1 MGTSS
6 SICNSRRNRRDHP
19 HAYGDKIGFASV
31 IRKLLGSSPRVWGQ
45 DLTNFLKATRTRII
59 PTRMGTRRSAEH
71 PTHTIRD
78 HPHAYGDKVGY
89 VFDKDGNV
97 GSSPRVWGQACCCK
111 SMNDRFWIIPT
122 RMGTSYQKTTN
133 CTLIRDHPHAYG
145 DKKSKCLTRGSA
157 KGSSPRVWGQ
167 AVANILHPKEVGI
180 IPTRMG
186 TRSTR

>member
-1 MGTSS
+1 MRYET
-6 SICNSRRNRRDHP
+6 RDHP
-19 HAYGDKIGFASV
+19 HAYGDKSL
-31 IRKLLGSSPRVWGQ
+31 KSLTLPLMLGSSPRVWGQ

-145 DKKSKCLTRGSA
+145 DKKHSLNRNCQYP
-157 KGSSPRVWGQ
+157 GSSPRVWGQ
-167 AVANILHPKEVGI
+167 GFPRSAYNYCSRI

-186 TRSTR
+186 TSETA